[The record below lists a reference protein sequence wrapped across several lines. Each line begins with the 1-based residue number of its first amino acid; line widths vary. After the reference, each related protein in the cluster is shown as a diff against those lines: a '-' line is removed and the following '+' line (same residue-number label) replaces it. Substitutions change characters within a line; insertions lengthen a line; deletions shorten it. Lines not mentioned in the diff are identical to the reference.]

1 MSEQDLKVTGILTVG
16 LALFSAH
23 VGVGDIVFP
32 SKLGLDTGSL

>member
-1 MSEQDLKVTGILTVG
+1 MSEQDLKLTGILTVG

-23 VGVGDIVFP
+23 FGVGDIVFP